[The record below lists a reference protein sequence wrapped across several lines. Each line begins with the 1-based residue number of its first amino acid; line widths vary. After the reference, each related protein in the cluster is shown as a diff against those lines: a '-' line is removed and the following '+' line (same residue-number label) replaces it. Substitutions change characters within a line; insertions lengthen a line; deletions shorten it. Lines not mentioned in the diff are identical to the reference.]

1 MRKKKIFK
9 ILLKLTIL
17 KVNAQVISS
26 MMMINVMMKTWTAKR
41 TYQTIMKFRNKFRDI
56 LLQLT
61 IIILEALRVVSMDFI
76 EITTTMKMTMT
87 IIL

>member
-76 EITTTMKMTMT
+76 EITTKMKMTMT